1 MGRKKL
7 DLTEKEKKA
16 KMNGTNTCQK
26 VEKQTAR
33 RSKSGVQNE
42 TVLKKKQPARR
53 LKSSVQPN
61 VTLMKEKNHFQN
73 VEKQPA
79 RRSKSGV
86 QPKAIMD
93 EAHETNTL
101 QSVKKQSARRSNS
114 VWHSEAIQLS
124 EQTSDATNFQKAEKQ
139 SSRRLKT
146 GLQPQVLMENIQE
159 MNASD
164 KVNMQADRNVDSELY
179 SESTTIPN
187 VTEYIDQ
194 TETTQ
199 IFYTGGIPARDE
211 YIQLAEANNVIF
223 ESRRNFAEK
232 MRLRS
237 KLNSMSIGLNT
248 VVIDKDDY
256 FCRKLLTNYYSPRNS
271 AFSDR
276 HSDDYFIDVCSQNE
290 PVISSECA
298 LGWSPAELCA
308 KDIVNVVNQSKRLS
322 SVEELEE
329 SAHLEDPE
337 VESLLKAF
345 LKNIFIQRSIALSTL
360 SVAAGTSMFYSLSL
374 DNANHLVESLCLFNE
389 NSLTSFVNAHRWLL
403 LNLDKY
409 LLSAYLNLLKFCDLT
424 GSKLVMY
431 LINTSMNQNDEPMN
445 LGNKYLLEFLRGK
458 IEDPAITWLST
469 IKQHQIENVTLIF
482 VYPLNFVPQ
491 TPNPCNSLFSDLLP
505 QVAAHVER
513 ILLPPKADAYQTVES
528 YTMKCIRV
536 IYWHLRRI
544 KDSRPNDYIF
554 LVGWRTSCLLNHYV
568 LSHLEGI
575 TGVLDFAFPLQT
587 VYGPRGDVE
596 DDICMTPCS
605 TLFVIG
611 EDACD
616 TDAISMADLR
626 TNMLYDT
633 GLIVVGSADQNLLV
647 AAPRL
652 SIERITQKCVDWSV
666 MYHVSDFI
674 RKVVGNFPYPDIEVN
689 FRHAHPSSK
698 SLEINFAEKEMM
710 AKAPRKYI
718 RKKVLREIQNDPPIE
733 SQSEERVGSKNRKS
747 VSGNTKR
754 KQSPRKLQVKYT
766 PETI

>member
-7 DLTEKEKKA
+7 DLIEKEKKPKLNA
-16 KMNGTNTCQK
+16 TNTCQK

-42 TVLKKKQPARR
+42 AVLKKQPSRR
-53 LKSSVQPN
+53 LKSSVQPDPA
-61 VTLMKEKNHFQN
+61 LMNEKNNFKK

-79 RRSKSGV
+79 GRSKSGV
-86 QPKAIMD
+86 QRKAVLGD
-93 EAHETNTL
+93 VHEANSL
-101 QSVKKQSARRSNS
+101 QSVKKQSARRSKS
-114 VWHSEAIQLS
+114 GWQPEAIQLS
-124 EQTSDATNFQKAEKQ
+124 EQMNDANNFQKVEKQ

-146 GLQPQVLMENIQE
+146 GLQPQVLTENIQE
-159 MNASD
+159 MNAFD
-164 KVNMQADRNVDSELY
+164 KVDMQADGKVDSELH
-179 SESTTIPN
+179 SESTSVRN
-187 VTEYIDQ
+187 VTEY
-194 TETTQ
+194 TEKTEATQ
-199 IFYTGGIPARDE
+199 IFHAGEIPARDE
-211 YIQLAEANNVIF
+211 YIQLAEANNAIF

-237 KLNSMSIGLNT
+237 KLNHMSIGLNA

-256 FCRKLLTNYYSPRNS
+256 FCRKLLTSCYSPRNS

-276 HSDDYFIDVCSQNE
+276 PSDDNFIDVCSQNE
-290 PVISSECA
+290 TTMPSECA

-322 SVEELEE
+322 SMEELEE
-329 SAHLEDPE
+329 SAYLEHPE
-337 VESLLKAF
+337 VASLLKVF
-345 LKNIFIQRSIALSTL
+345 LKNIFIQRSIALSTS

-374 DNANHLVESLCLFNE
+374 DNANQLVESLCLFNE
-389 NSLTSFVNAHRWLL
+389 NSLTSFVNAHRWLM

-431 LINTSMNQNDEPMN
+431 LINTSMNQNDEQMSFA
-445 LGNKYLLEFLRGK
+445 NKYLLEFLRGK

-469 IKQHQIENVTLIF
+469 IKHHQIENITLIF

-513 ILLPPKADAYQTVES
+513 VLLPPKADTCQTVEY
-528 YTMKCIRV
+528 YTMKCLRHL
-536 IYWHLRRI
+536 YWHLCRI
-544 KDSRPNDYIF
+544 IDSRPNDYIF
-554 LVGWRTSCLLNHYV
+554 LAGWRTSCLLNHYV
-568 LSHLEGI
+568 LSHLERI

-596 DDICMTPCS
+596 DDICVTPYP

-616 TDAISMADLR
+616 TDVNSMADLR
-626 TNMLYDT
+626 TNMICET
-633 GLIVVGSADQNLLV
+633 GLIVVGSADHNLLV
-647 AAPRL
+647 AGPRL

-666 MYHVSDFI
+666 MCHVSDFI
-674 RKVVGNFPYPDIEVN
+674 RKVIGNSPYPDTEHNFRQEDQSSRRLEVN
-689 FRHAHPSSK
+689 V
-698 SLEINFAEKEMM
+698 AEKEMV
-710 AKAPRKYI
+710 AKTPRKYN
-718 RKKVLREIQNDPPIE
+718 RKKVLREIQNDPPLESE
-733 SQSEERVGSKNRKS
+733 SQSDDRSHQK
-747 VSGNTKR
+747 
-754 KQSPRKLQVKYT
+754 
-766 PETI
+766 